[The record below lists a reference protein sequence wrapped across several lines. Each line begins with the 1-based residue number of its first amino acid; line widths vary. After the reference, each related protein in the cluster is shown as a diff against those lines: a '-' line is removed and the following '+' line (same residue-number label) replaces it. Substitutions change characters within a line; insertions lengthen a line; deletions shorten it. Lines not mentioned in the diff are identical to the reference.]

1 MIATLFSN
9 LRPMLPHFMAAWR
22 GLPHTTQTA
31 LIVLPLVCVAVVWM
45 GRRNG

>member
-1 MIATLFSN
+1 MIPTLLAN

-22 GLPHTTQTA
+22 ALPHSMQTA